1 MKRAAALLVA
11 LVVMATLACTSSR
24 QPLVVDEATRGAI
37 AQITQAVEENPT
49 HQPLIYILATY
60 HDKAHDSAA
69 VVKWLMRLDE
79 LGWDY
84 GVAPDGFRNT
94 NTREFRAIT
103 AKLNAREP
111 RVARAQTA
119 FTLANQRDLVPE
131 GIAYDPID
139 DAFYVSSI
147 YRRKVLRVDRSG
159 RASDFVTEAQD
170 GMLGGLGM
178 KVDAKRRL
186 LWVISSTTPE
196 MRGWKAG
203 EDRSMLAAYDLR
215 DGHLV
220 RKIETAGGMLNDLAL
235 LEDGSLFAT
244 DMGRHIV
251 VRLAPGAE
259 AFEDFAKDFSYP
271 NGIAVS
277 EDERSLY
284 VADFRGI
291 TRFDLRDQSRTRIE
305 SKSLLGGIDG
315 LSTHRGKLIGIQNT
329 TGKPRV
335 IRIDPANGDVEILES
350 GNALFEIPTTGAVA
364 GDDYYFIANPGL
376 RSFNEDHTI
385 WPMEKLEEPVMLK
398 IAL

>member
-1 MKRAAALLVA
+1 MKRAAAFLLLA
-11 LVVMATLACTSSR
+11 LACTST
-24 QPLVVDEATRGAI
+24 QPFVIDEATKGAI
-37 AQITQAVEENPT
+37 ANITKAVEQNPT

-69 VVKWLMRLDE
+69 VVKWLTRLDE
-79 LGWDY
+79 LGWEY
-84 GVAPDGFRNT
+84 GVAPDAFRHT
-94 NTREFRAIT
+94 NSREFRAIA

-111 RVARAQTA
+111 RVARATTA
-119 FTLANQRDLVPE
+119 FTLANQRDLIPE
-131 GIAYDPID
+131 GIAYDPVD
-139 DAFYVSSI
+139 DAFYLSGL
-147 YRRKVLRVDRSG
+147 YRRKVVRVDRDG
-159 RASDFVTEAQD
+159 AATDFVAEAQD
-170 GMLGGLGM
+170 GMLAGLGM

-186 LWVISSTTPE
+186 LWVISAVTPE

-203 EDRSMLAAYDLR
+203 DDRSMLAAYDLR

-220 RKIETAGGMLNDLAL
+220 RKIETTGGMLNDLAL
-235 LEDGSLFAT
+235 LEDGSLYAT
-244 DMGRHIV
+244 NTGSHQIL
-251 VRLAPGAE
+251 RLAPGGE
-259 AFEDFAKDFSYP
+259 KLEEWAKDFSYP

-277 EDERSLY
+277 ADEQSLY
-284 VADFRGI
+284 VADFRGL
-291 TRFDLRDQSRTRIE
+291 TRFDLRDQSRTRVE

-315 LSTHRGKLIGIQNT
+315 LSVHRGKLIGIQNT

-335 IRIDPANGDVEILES
+335 IRIDPMTGDVEILES
-350 GNALFEIPTTGAVA
+350 GNTLFEIPTTGAVA

>member
-1 MKRAAALLVA
+1 MKRAVAILLF
-11 LVVMATLACTSSR
+11 ATLACTSTA
-24 QPLVVDEATRGAI
+24 PVVVDEATKGAI
-37 AQITQAVEENPT
+37 ANITQAVEANPT

-60 HDKAHDSAA
+60 YDKARDSAA
-69 VVKWLMRLDE
+69 VVKWLTRLDE
-79 LGWDY
+79 LGWEY
-84 GVAPDGFRNT
+84 GVGPDGFRNT
-94 NTREFRAIT
+94 NTREFRAIA

-119 FTLANQRDLVPE
+119 FTLANQRDLIPE
-131 GIAYDPID
+131 GIAYDPVD
-139 DAFYVSSI
+139 DVFYLSGI

-159 RASDFVTEAQD
+159 MATDFVAEAQD

-196 MRGWKAG
+196 MRGWKDG
-203 EDRSMLAAYDLR
+203 DDRSKLAAYDLR

-220 RKIETAGGMLNDLAL
+220 RTIETTGGMLNDLTL
-235 LEDGSLFAT
+235 LADGSLFAT
-244 DMGRHIV
+244 DMKRHAV
-251 VRLAPGAE
+251 VRLAAGAD
-259 AFEDFAKDFSYP
+259 AFEDFAKELSYP

-291 TRFDLRDQSRTRIE
+291 TRFDLRDQSRTRLE

-315 LSTHRGKLIGIQNT
+315 LSVHRGKLIGIQNS
-329 TGKPRV
+329 TGKARV

-364 GDDYYFIANPGL
+364 ADNYYFIANPGL
-376 RSFNEDHTI
+376 RSFNEDHSI